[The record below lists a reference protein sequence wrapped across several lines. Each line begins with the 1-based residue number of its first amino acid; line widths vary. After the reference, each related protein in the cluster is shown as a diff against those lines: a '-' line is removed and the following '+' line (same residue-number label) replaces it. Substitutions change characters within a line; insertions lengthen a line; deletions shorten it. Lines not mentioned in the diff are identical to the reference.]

1 MSRDRWAGGPAY
13 ESYIGRWSRRVA
25 PELVAWLNLPAGGD
39 WLDVGCGTGSL
50 SATILDRAAP
60 ASVVGVDPSADF
72 IEHARATILDAR
84 ARFETGSAD
93 ALPLESGS
101 ADAAVAGL
109 VLNFVPDIPAALAEM
124 RRVVRAGG
132 WLAAYVWDYGGG
144 MEVLRRYWEAA
155 AAVDPEGVEA
165 VGAELFPIC
174 EPGALAAAF
183 RAAGLE
189 DVADRAI
196 EIPAVFVDFD
206 DYWQPFLS
214 GIGPAPGFNLRLD
227 EARRGAVRERLRAT
241 LPVEPDGSIHLTAGA
256 WAARGAA

>member
-1 MSRDRWAGGPAY
+1 MSTDRWAGGPAY

-25 PELVAWLNLPAGGD
+25 PELVAWLNLPARGA

-93 ALPLESGS
+93 SLPLETGS

-124 RRVVRAGG
+124 HRVVRAGG

-155 AAVDPEGVEA
+155 AAVDPVGVEA

-206 DYWQPFLS
+206 DYWRPFLS

-227 EARRGAVRERLRAT
+227 EARRAAVRERLRAT
-241 LPVEPDGSIHLTAGA
+241 LPVEPDGSIHLTARA